1 MTARSERGERIERLF
16 TEAAARFDAGYESR
30 RPSGRLVRARMD
42 AVLDRLGDEPGAVL
56 DVGMGTGRLC
66 AALEERGW
74 TAFGLDRTQEM
85 VRLARERLPHARERL
100 VRGIAE
106 ELPFAA
112 ESFDAVVATGALEY
126 VDDLPRALAEAA
138 RVLRP
143 QGRLVAS
150 YPNYRSPSSLV
161 RGKLVYPAARAVKR
175 IVPLRRSAPIAAVRP
190 WSRAEL
196 EQLLA
201 ATSLTPEAVDRVG
214 LLAPQLVV
222 SARKQ

>member
-1 MTARSERGERIERLF
+1 
-16 TEAAARFDAGYESR
+16 
-30 RPSGRLVRARMD
+30 
-42 AVLDRLGDEPGAVL
+42 
-56 DVGMGTGRLC
+56 LC

-161 RGKLVYPAARAVKR
+161 RGTCRARLPRPRACSGPRADSSPATRTTGARPRSSAASSSIPR
-175 IVPLRRSAPIAAVRP
+175 RGPSSESSRSAGARRSRPFGRGAEPSSSSFSLRRR
-190 WSRAEL
+190 SRWRRS
-196 EQLLA
+196 
-201 ATSLTPEAVDRVG
+201 TG
-214 LLAPQLVV
+214 G
-222 SARKQ
+222 